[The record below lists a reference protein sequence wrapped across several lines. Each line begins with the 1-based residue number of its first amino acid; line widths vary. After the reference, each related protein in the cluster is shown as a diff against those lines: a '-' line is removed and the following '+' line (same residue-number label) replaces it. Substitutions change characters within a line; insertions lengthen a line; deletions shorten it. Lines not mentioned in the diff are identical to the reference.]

1 MLIEAMKTFN
11 QIKAPRAGIV
21 ISILVTS
28 GQPVEYDQ
36 PLMVIE

>member
-1 MLIEAMKTFN
+1 MNPILAGSSGTVKAIYIE
-11 QIKAPRAGIV
+11 
-21 ISILVTS
+21 S